1 MNKQNEKSTK
11 IKICGIK
18 NSNILKFLIDN
29 SVDYFGL
36 IFYEKSPR
44 YINID
49 EASNLTKIAK
59 DTKTKAVGVFVD
71 FPINIIQ
78 KYIDNLNLKFIQLHG
93 NESKN
98 YINKIKNNNDIKII
112 KKIGIN
118 NKKDTLLTKEFTI
131 ADYILFDYR
140 PIYKDELPGGNAKK
154 FNWEIVKNLNIEQK
168 WFLSGGINVE
178 NIQNALDLN
187 NLYGLDISS
196 GVEDMPGVKSIEK
209 ISKILNIINKRNE
222 Y

>member
-1 MNKQNEKSTK
+1 MKKNYRK

-18 NSNILKFLIDN
+18 DSKILQFLINN

-71 FPINIIQ
+71 LPINEIQ
-78 KYIDNLNLKFIQLHG
+78 KYINNLDLKFIQLHG
-93 NESKN
+93 NESEN
-98 YINKIKNNNDIKII
+98 YIKKIKDNNDVRII

-118 NKKDTLLTKEFTI
+118 VKKDIFLIKKFLV
-131 ADYILFDYR
+131 ADYMLFDYK
-140 PIYKDELPGGNAKK
+140 PKHDNELPGGNAKK
-154 FNWEIVKNLNIEQK
+154 FNWEIIKNLNIEQK
-168 WFLSGGINVE
+168 WFLSGGINE
-178 NIQNALDLN
+178 RNIKNALNLN
-187 NLYGLDISS
+187 NLYGFDISS
-196 GVEDMPGVKSIEK
+196 GVEDRPGIKSIEK
-209 ISKILNIINKRNE
+209 ISKILSIINKKNE